1 MDNEKHHRVVALRF
15 ADGLRVDIE
24 NDATHFEAIA
34 NMTARAMRSATP
46 PILPLY
52 EAATAV
58 IPADRLALPLNGF
71 VVDGKPDIGPIEP
84 TRQPVPVAGLLAAV
98 RAYGPATVGTAAEET
113 KQECADK
120 LRAFFNHYGVAI
132 EFSDGTPEWLKEHRR
147 TVTDAWA
154 GK

>member
-1 MDNEKHHRVVALRF
+1 MDNEKHNRVVALRF

-24 NDATHFEAIA
+24 TDATHFEAIA
-34 NMTARAMRSATP
+34 NMTARAMRSAAP

-58 IPADRLALPLNGF
+58 IPADRLALPLNGN
-71 VVDGKPDIGPIEP
+71 VAVLPAAIEP
-84 TRQPVPVAGLLAAV
+84 VRQPVPVASLLAAV

-120 LRAFFNHYGVAI
+120 LRAFFNHYGIAI